1 MIGKTITVRMKENK
15 MNDIILT
22 LDQLIDI
29 MDKSYE

>member
-1 MIGKTITVRMKENK
+1 MNDKTVTVRMKENK